1 MKAKENREFH
11 KQYDVSK
18 GRNQTRPVNR
28 FKASS
33 TEAKLYKSWS
43 AKAKRCMST
52 TLTETS
58 HNISHLKCFT
68 CDLAM
73 A

>member
-1 MKAKENREFH
+1 MKAKENSEFQ

-58 HNISHLKCFT
+58 HNISQCEMLTLHVI
-68 CDLAM
+68 
-73 A
+73 